1 MVHRY
6 GKREIQEF
14 KEETADPE
22 KLYFF
27 WASAVSAF
35 VLPAASALLAEK
47 MVAAGT
53 LSRFLADVLHV
64 SDP

>member
-1 MVHRY
+1 M
-6 GKREIQEF
+6 

-27 WASAVSAF
+27 WASALSAF
-35 VLPAASALLAEK
+35 ALPAASALLAEK

-53 LSRFLADVLHV
+53 LSRLIADGLHV